1 MNRLFRTIVI
11 DDEPAAR
18 RLMKSLLA
26 EYTDRIEV
34 IGEAG
39 NGREAIDKIHSMR
52 PDLIF
57 LDIQMPDLT
66 GFEVIEQ
73 LEYKPNIIF
82 TTAYEQY
89 AIKAFES
96 FSIDYLLKPIKEER
110 LEQSI
115 RKLTEFGKIAGAG
128 PGIDVTGLQDIIRQ
142 LQATPKATALP
153 IKIGDRI
160 ILLRYEQ
167 IAFMEAEDKYVYIH
181 TTEGVKHLTDHSLTT
196 LSEKLPAQFYRIQKS
211 YIINKDRI
219 REMHRHFNGRY
230 LFILDDKA
238 GTRLT
243 SGRTY
248 AEAIRAE
255 FGL

>member
-1 MNRLFRTIVI
+1 MNQLFKAIVI

-18 RLMKSLLA
+18 RLMKNLLQ
-26 EYTDRIEV
+26 EYKDVVEV

-39 NGREAIDKIHSMR
+39 NGKDAIAIIEELK
-52 PDLIF
+52 PDVIF

-66 GFEVIEQ
+66 GFEVIDQ
-73 LEYKPNIIF
+73 LKEKPNIIF

-89 AIKAFES
+89 AIKAFET

-115 RKLTEFGKIAGAG
+115 AKLKQFGRLSA
-128 PGIDVTGLQDIIRQ
+128 PIDVAGLQDIIRQ
-142 LQATPKATALP
+142 FQAPQKATALP
-153 IKIGDRI
+153 IKTGDRI
-160 ILLRYEQ
+160 NLIRFDSISYL
-167 IAFMEAEDKYVYIH
+167 EASDKYVFIY
-181 TTEGVKHLTDHSLTT
+181 TAEGQKHLTDQSLST
-196 LSEKLPAQFYRIQKS
+196 LITKLPAQFFRIQKS

-219 REMHRHFNGRY
+219 KEMHRHFNGRY
-230 LFILDDKA
+230 LFILDDKSA
-238 GTRLT
+238 SRLT

-248 AEAIRAE
+248 HDVIKEE

>member
-1 MNRLFRTIVI
+1 MNQLFRAIVI

-18 RLMKSLLA
+18 RLMKNLL
-26 EYTDRIEV
+26 EEHKDVVEV
-34 IGEAG
+34 IAEAG
-39 NGREAIDKIHSMR
+39 NGREAIQKTEELK

-73 LEYKPNIIF
+73 LTQKPNIIF

-89 AIKAFES
+89 AIKAFET

-110 LEQSI
+110 LQQSI
-115 RKLTEFGKIAGAG
+115 EKLKQFGRLNQSLNINS
-128 PGIDVTGLQDIIRQ
+128 LQEIIRQ
-142 LQATPKATALP
+142 FQAPQKATALP
-153 IKIGDRI
+153 IRTGDRI
-160 ILLRYEQ
+160 TLLRYEN
-167 IAFMEAEDKYVYIH
+167 IVYLEAQDKYVFVF
-181 TTEGVKHLTDHSLTT
+181 TMDGQKHLTDQTLTT
-196 LSEKLPAQFYRIQKS
+196 LSEKLPTNFHRIHKS
-211 YIINKDRI
+211 YIINKEKI
-219 REMHRHFNGRY
+219 REMHRHFNSRY
-230 LFILDDKA
+230 LFMMDDKA

-248 AEAIRAE
+248 HDAIRSE

>member
-1 MNRLFRTIVI
+1 
-11 DDEPAAR
+11 
-18 RLMKSLLA
+18 MKSLLA
-26 EYTDRIEV
+26 EFSDHIEV

-39 NGREAIDKIHSMR
+39 NGREAIEKIHSLK

-73 LEYKPNIIF
+73 LNYKPNIIF

-115 RKLTEFGKIAGAG
+115 RKLSEFGKIAG
-128 PGIDVTGLQDIIRQ
+128 PGIDVNGLQDIIRQ
-142 LQATPKATALP
+142 LQAPPKATALP
-153 IKIGDRI
+153 VKIGDRI
-160 ILLRYEQ
+160 ILLRFEQ
-167 IAFMEAEDKYVYIH
+167 IAYMEAEDKYVYIH
-181 TTEGVKHLTDHSLTT
+181 TIDGVKHLTDHSLTT

-230 LFILDDKA
+230 LFILDDKS

-248 AEAIRAE
+248 NEAIRAE

>member
-1 MNRLFRTIVI
+1 MSLPYKAIVI

-18 RLMKSLLA
+18 RLMKSLLLEYSSIVTVIA
-26 EYTDRIEV
+26 EAGTG
-34 IGEAG
+34 GEA
-39 NGREAIDKIHSMR
+39 IQKIEELD

-66 GFEVIEQ
+66 GFEVIEK
-73 LEYKPNIIF
+73 LSRKPNIIF

-110 LEQSI
+110 LKQSME
-115 RKLTEFGKIAGAG
+115 KLKQFGRLNTSIN
-128 PGIDVTGLQDIIRQ
+128 VSGLQEIIRQ
-142 LQATPKATALP
+142 FQAPPKTTALT
-153 IKIGDRI
+153 IKTGDRI
-160 ILLRYEQ
+160 ILLRFENISYL
-167 IAFMEAEDKYVYIH
+167 EAEDKYVFVYTH
-181 TTEGVKHLTDHSLTT
+181 DGQKYLTDQSLSA
-196 LSEKLPAQFYRIQKS
+196 LCEKLPSQFYRIQKS
-211 YIINKDRI
+211 YIINKERVK
-219 REMHRHFNGRY
+219 EMHRHFNGRY
-230 LFILDDKA
+230 LFIMEDKT

-248 AEAIRAE
+248 HDEIKAE

>member
-1 MNRLFRTIVI
+1 MSQVYKAIVI

-18 RLMKSLLA
+18 RLMKNLLTA
-26 EYTDRIEV
+26 YQDTVMV
-34 IGEAG
+34 IDEAG
-39 NGREAIDKIHSMR
+39 NGREAIEKIEALK

-66 GFEVIEQ
+66 GFEVIER
-73 LEYKPNIIF
+73 LSHKPSIIF

-89 AIKAFES
+89 AIKAFET

-115 RKLTEFGKIAGAG
+115 QKLKSFGRISNT
-128 PGIDVTGLQDIIRQ
+128 IDVSGLQEIIRQ
-142 LQATPKATALP
+142 FQLPAKASALP
-153 IKIGDRI
+153 IKTGDRI
-160 ILLRYEQ
+160 ILLRYEN
-167 IAFMEAEDKYVYIH
+167 IVYMEAQDKYVYIY
-181 TTEGVKHLTDHSLTT
+181 TTDGNKHLTDNTLAN
-196 LSEKLPAQFYRIQKS
+196 LSEKLPSQFYRIQKS
-211 YIINKDRI
+211 YIINKDKI

-230 LFILDDKA
+230 LFIMEDKA

-248 AEAIRAE
+248 HDSIRTE

>member
-1 MNRLFRTIVI
+1 MNPLYKAIVI

-18 RLMKSLLA
+18 RLMKSLLE
-26 EYTDRIEV
+26 EYADTVTV
-34 IGEAG
+34 IAEAG
-39 NGREAIDKIHSMR
+39 NGREAIQKIEELN

-66 GFEVIEQ
+66 GFEVIER
-73 LEYKPNIIF
+73 LSRKPNIIF

-89 AIKAFES
+89 AIKAFET

-115 RKLTEFGKIAGAG
+115 EKLKHFGRLNTSINIAG
-128 PGIDVTGLQDIIRQ
+128 LQEIIRQ
-142 LQATPKATALP
+142 FQAPAKTTALT
-153 IKIGDRI
+153 IKTGDRI
-160 ILLRYEQ
+160 ILLRFENVIYL
-167 IAFMEAEDKYVYIH
+167 EAQDKYVYVYMAD
-181 TTEGVKHLTDHSLTT
+181 GQKHLTDQSLSA
-196 LSEKLPAQFYRIQKS
+196 LSEKLPVQFCRIQKS
-211 YIINKDRI
+211 YIINKEKI

-230 LFILDDKA
+230 LFIMEDKT

-248 AEAIRAE
+248 HEDLKTE

>member
-1 MNRLFRTIVI
+1 MNQQFKAIVV

-18 RLMKSLLA
+18 RLMRNLLQEHEA
-26 EYTDRIEV
+26 LVNV

-39 NGREAIDKIHSMR
+39 TGMEAIQKTEELK

-73 LEYKPNIIF
+73 LSYKPNIIF

-89 AIKAFES
+89 AIKAFET

-110 LEQSI
+110 LEQAI
-115 RKLTEFGKIAGAG
+115 RKLKQFGRLNHS
-128 PGIDVTGLQDIIRQ
+128 IDLTGLQDIIRQ
-142 LQATPKATALP
+142 FQAPPKATALP
-153 IKIGDRI
+153 IKTGDRI
-160 ILLRYEQ
+160 TLLRFENIVYL
-167 IAFMEAEDKYVYIH
+167 EASDKYVFIY
-181 TTEGVKHLTDHSLTT
+181 TTDGQKYLTDQSLNT
-196 LSEKLPAQFYRIQKS
+196 LSAKLPSQFYRIQKS
-211 YIINKDRI
+211 YILNKDRI

-230 LFILDDKA
+230 LFIMEDKS

-248 AEAIRAE
+248 YENIRAD

>member
-1 MNRLFRTIVI
+1 MSQVYKAIVI

-18 RLMKSLLA
+18 RLMKNLLTP
-26 EYTDRIEV
+26 YQDSVVV
-34 IGEAG
+34 IDEAG
-39 NGREAIDKIHSMR
+39 NGREAIEKIEALK

-66 GFEVIEQ
+66 GFEVIEK
-73 LEYKPNIIF
+73 LSHKPSIIF

-89 AIKAFES
+89 AIKAFET

-115 RKLTEFGKIAGAG
+115 QKLKSFGRISNN
-128 PGIDVTGLQDIIRQ
+128 IDVSGLQEIIRQ
-142 LQATPKATALP
+142 FQLPAKASALP
-153 IKIGDRI
+153 IKTGDRI
-160 ILLRYEQ
+160 ILLRYEN
-167 IAFMEAEDKYVYIH
+167 IVYMEAQDKYVYIY
-181 TTEGVKHLTDHSLTT
+181 TADGNKHLTDHSLTN
-196 LSEKLPAQFYRIQKS
+196 LSEKLPSQFYRIQKS
-211 YIINKDRI
+211 YIINKDKI

-230 LFILDDKA
+230 LFVMDDKP

-248 AEAIRAE
+248 HDAIRTE

>member
-1 MNRLFRTIVI
+1 MNRLFRTLVI

-26 EYTDRIEV
+26 EFSDRIEV

-39 NGREAIDKIHSMR
+39 NGREAIEKIHSLK

-73 LEYKPNIIF
+73 LNYKPNIIF

-115 RKLTEFGKIAGAG
+115 RKLSEFGKIAG
-128 PGIDVTGLQDIIRQ
+128 PGIDVNGLQDILRQ
-142 LQATPKATALP
+142 LQAPPKATALP
-153 IKIGDRI
+153 VKIGDRI
-160 ILLRYEQ
+160 ILLRFEQ
-167 IAFMEAEDKYVYIH
+167 IAYMEAEDKYVYIH
-181 TTEGVKHLTDHSLTT
+181 TIDGVKHLTDHSLTT

-230 LFILDDKA
+230 LFILDDKS

-248 AEAIRAE
+248 NEAIRAE

>member
-1 MNRLFRTIVI
+1 MNQLFKAIVI

-18 RLMKSLLA
+18 RLMRNLLREYDDVVDVVA
-26 EYTDRIEV
+26 EAST
-34 IGEAG
+34 GK
-39 NGREAIDKIHSMR
+39 EAIEKIESLD

-73 LEYKPNIIF
+73 LKKKPNIIF

-89 AIKAFES
+89 AIKAFET

-110 LEQSI
+110 LEQSME
-115 RKLTEFGKIAGAG
+115 KLKEFGRLNQSIN
-128 PGIDVTGLQDIIRQ
+128 VNGLQEIIRQ
-142 LQATPKATALP
+142 FQSPKKATALP
-153 IKIGDRI
+153 IKTGDRI
-160 ILLRYEQ
+160 NLIRFENISYL
-167 IAFMEAEDKYVYIH
+167 EAQDKYICVFTID
-181 TTEGVKHLTDHSLTT
+181 GQKFLTDQSLTI
-196 LSEKLPAQFYRIQKS
+196 LAEKLPPAFCRIHRS
-211 YIINKDRI
+211 YIINKDKI
-219 REMHRHFNGRY
+219 REMHRHFSGRY
-230 LFILDDKA
+230 LFIMDDKA

-248 AEAIRAE
+248 QDVFKTE